1 MNLLQEYT
9 KEFSYNL
16 KLAYP
21 VIIGMIGHTLVG
33 FVDNAMVGQLGTS
46 ELAAISLG
54 NSFVFLAMAFGIGFS
69 TAITP
74 LIAESD
80 AKKNKSNT
88 KSILSNG
95 ILVCIFLGAVL
106 TIIVLIAKPII
117 YYMGQSEEV
126 VNLAY
131 PYITLVAISLFP
143 LIIFQSF
150 KQFSDGLS
158 FTKIAMISTVIA
170 NLINVVINYIL
181 IYGKFGFPK
190 LELVGAGIGTLISR
204 VIMVL
209 IIIYLIKSNPKINQY
224 LDNLFSLKYSSIIT
238 KKIINLGYPSA
249 LQMMFEVGFFIS
261 GIWVCGIIGINYQAA
276 NQIALNLS
284 SLTFMVAL
292 GLSVAATIR
301 IGNQKGLNDYKN
313 LKRIA
318 ISIFLITILIE
329 LIFAL
334 IFIIFS
340 DLLPWLYLEN
350 NNNFDVLETVSL
362 ASKLL
367 IIVALFQIFDGIQIV
382 AQGALR
388 GIQDVKIPSMIC
400 FLSYIIFG
408 VPIMIYLGLYT
419 NLKATGVW
427 IGFLIG
433 LIIASILLSIRF
445 FNKCNNEIKKKWP
458 RKDSNPQPP
467 EPKSDVLSSW
477 TTWPLIIRLDFSEQF
492 GK

>member
-1 MNLLQEYT
+1 LNLLQEYT

-224 LDNLFSLKYSSIIT
+224 FDNLFSLKYSSIIT

-445 FNKCNNEIKKKWP
+445 FNKCNNEIKKK
-458 RKDSNPQPP
+458 
-467 EPKSDVLSSW
+467 
-477 TTWPLIIRLDFSEQF
+477 
-492 GK
+492 

>member
-433 LIIASILLSIRF
+433 LMIASILLSIRF
-445 FNKCNNEIKKKWP
+445 FNKCNNEIKKK
-458 RKDSNPQPP
+458 
-467 EPKSDVLSSW
+467 
-477 TTWPLIIRLDFSEQF
+477 
-492 GK
+492 

>member
-170 NLINVVINYIL
+170 NLINVLINYIL

-419 NLKATGVW
+419 DLKATGVW

-445 FNKCNNEIKKKWP
+445 FNKCNAEIKKK
-458 RKDSNPQPP
+458 
-467 EPKSDVLSSW
+467 
-477 TTWPLIIRLDFSEQF
+477 
-492 GK
+492 

>member
-1 MNLLQEYT
+1 MNLLQAYT

-204 VIMVL
+204 FIMVL

-318 ISIFLITILIE
+318 ISIFLITVLIE

-419 NLKATGVW
+419 DLKATGVW

-433 LIIASILLSIRF
+433 LMIASILLSIRF
-445 FNKCNNEIKKKWP
+445 FNKCNNEIKKK
-458 RKDSNPQPP
+458 
-467 EPKSDVLSSW
+467 
-477 TTWPLIIRLDFSEQF
+477 
-492 GK
+492 

>member
-1 MNLLQEYT
+1 
-9 KEFSYNL
+9 
-16 KLAYP
+16 
-21 VIIGMIGHTLVG
+21 MIGHTLVG

-54 NSFVFLAMAFGIGFS
+54 NSFVFLAMSFGIGFS
-69 TAITP
+69 TSITP

-80 AKKNKSNT
+80 AQNDKNKT

-95 ILVCIFLGAVL
+95 IILCSILGLIL
-106 TIIVLIAKPII
+106 TALVLICKPII
-117 YYMGQSEEV
+117 YYMGQPEIV
-126 VNLAY
+126 VSAAY

-170 NLINVVINYIL
+170 NVINVVMNYIL
-181 IYGKFGFPK
+181 IYGEFGFPK

-204 VIMVL
+204 FIMLL
-209 IIIYLIKSNPKINQY
+209 IIIYLIKSNSKTNQY
-224 LDNLFSLKYSSIIT
+224 INNLFSFEYSSKII
-238 KKIINLGYPSA
+238 KKIFNLGYPSA

-301 IGNQKGLNDYKN
+301 VGNQKGLNDYKN

-318 ISIFLITILIE
+318 ISIFLITIMIE
-329 LIFAL
+329 FIFAL

-340 DLLPWLYLEN
+340 DLLPWLYLDN
-350 NNNFDVLETVSL
+350 YGSSDVLETVTL

-367 IIVALFQIFDGIQIV
+367 IVVALFQIFDGIQIV

-388 GIQDVKIPSMIC
+388 GIQDVKIPSIIC
-400 FLSYIIFG
+400 FLSYVVFG
-408 VPIMIYLGLYT
+408 IPIMIYLGLYT
-419 NLKATGVW
+419 ELKATGVW

-433 LIIASILLSIRF
+433 LIIASVLLSRRF
-445 FNKCNNEIKKKWP
+445 FKKCNF
-458 RKDSNPQPP
+458 Q
-467 EPKSDVLSSW
+467 
-477 TTWPLIIRLDFSEQF
+477 IRR
-492 GK
+492 

>member
-318 ISIFLITILIE
+318 ISIFLITVLIE

-419 NLKATGVW
+419 DLKATGVW

-433 LIIASILLSIRF
+433 LMIASILLSIRF
-445 FNKCNNEIKKKWP
+445 FNKCNNEIKKK
-458 RKDSNPQPP
+458 
-467 EPKSDVLSSW
+467 
-477 TTWPLIIRLDFSEQF
+477 
-492 GK
+492 

>member
-318 ISIFLITILIE
+318 ISIFLITVLIE

-477 TTWPLIIRLDFSEQF
+477 TTWPLILILDFSEQF

>member
-1 MNLLQEYT
+1 LNLLQEYT

-106 TIIVLIAKPII
+106 SIIVLIAKPII

-419 NLKATGVW
+419 DLKATGVW

-445 FNKCNNEIKKKWP
+445 FNKCNNEIKKK
-458 RKDSNPQPP
+458 
-467 EPKSDVLSSW
+467 
-477 TTWPLIIRLDFSEQF
+477 
-492 GK
+492 